1 MDLRKNV
8 IRRHLGKN
16 EKKNP
21 TGALRLLSSISF
33 QDNRKREEMLRRWR
47 QDMKAHD
54 VKMKWERTKEKGSE
68 RKGWKDTYDR
78 ATKNVLGLLRLVTY
92 VVFEREAR
100 EFLFFTFLH
109 SNHKNTTRIAHSY
122 RKKFTRK
129 SMVFEFTL
137 DYDEYLTRASRSD
150 TGTQMSTRKE
160 S

>member
-1 MDLRKNV
+1 MDLRKSV

-16 EKKNP
+16 EKRNP

-33 QDNRKREEMLRRWR
+33 QDNRKRQEMLRRWR

-92 VVFEREAR
+92 ANEYKKRELSDRERTSEMCFTCGKANCICNFVP
-100 EFLFFTFLH
+100 EKDKLF
-109 SNHKNTTRIAHSY
+109 
-122 RKKFTRK
+122 
-129 SMVFEFTL
+129 
-137 DYDEYLTRASRSD
+137 
-150 TGTQMSTRKE
+150 
-160 S
+160 